1 MVIKYKKK
9 TWVEKNVKIRFAF
22 WPHEDSGT
30 GEFFGLNLII
40 FMMMIG
46 LGILQVAQRIIKVK
60 KNFGTNVAERVDNYG
75 FTWRL

>member
-30 GEFFGLNLII
+30 GEFFWLEPYYFYDDDWSWYIVG
-40 FMMMIG
+40 
-46 LGILQVAQRIIKVK
+46 RT
-60 KNFGTNVAERVDNYG
+60 KNYKSKEEFWHKCGG
-75 FTWRL
+75 KG